1 MSDRFDHTLERK
13 LDTKPDGADDEP
25 RGVRRSELITGTG
38 RRRQW
43 STADRSRILL
53 ESLELGA
60 NVSEVAR
67 RNGLSPQQLFGW
79 RRQVRCDPAA
89 GRSGAPSK
97 NVREPIGESSGEPVG
112 KHLVR
117 DHTAPAPSPVRK
129 RGRPKQDRGER
140 RPCGDT
146 PTFAAVVIAA
156 PAGPPLPP
164 ATTSPPDLAQRGAI
178 EITIGDAVV
187 RVSGQVDA
195 SLIAVVLRAVRRAT

>member
-79 RRQVRCDPAA
+79 LREARELIVDDGAKPGSATPAPDRTTLA
-89 GRSGAPSK
+89 GRPKKAKASERTRSSAGETPAFAP
-97 NVREPIGESSGEPVG
+97 IMI
-112 KHLVR
+112 
-117 DHTAPAPSPVRK
+117 TAPAAAPPPPSP
-129 RGRPKQDRGER
+129 DRT
-140 RPCGDT
+140 PC
-146 PTFAAVVIAA
+146 
-156 PAGPPLPP
+156 
-164 ATTSPPDLAQRGAI
+164 GAI
-178 EITIGDAVV
+178 EIVVGDTIV
-187 RVSGQVDA
+187 RVIGQVDA
-195 SLIAVVLRAVRRAT
+195 GALAAVLKTVRRSS